1 MESVSVPIRNI
12 VELVVTTKKSKDYVA
27 NIKSQ
32 FALSFEEI
40 YILVYIYIKE
50 KKIVTTLK
58 ISLNNL
64 NLSHIIFQKPCKT

>member
-12 VELVVTTKKSKDYVA
+12 VELVVTTRKSKDYIA

-40 YILVYIYIKE
+40 YILVYIYKG

>member
-12 VELVVTTKKSKDYVA
+12 VELVVTTKKSKDYIT

-40 YILVYIYIKE
+40 YILVYI
-50 KKIVTTLK
+50 
-58 ISLNNL
+58 
-64 NLSHIIFQKPCKT
+64 